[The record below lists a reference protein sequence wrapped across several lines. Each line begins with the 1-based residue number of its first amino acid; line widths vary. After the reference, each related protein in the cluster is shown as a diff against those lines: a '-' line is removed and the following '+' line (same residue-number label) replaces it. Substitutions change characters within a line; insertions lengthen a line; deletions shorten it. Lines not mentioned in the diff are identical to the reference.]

1 MDDKKFVMPE
11 AEIVSYSDEDII
23 TLSNYGLAGWD
34 DGVCQ
39 ESGCWHQGSYGMQ
52 TCRSCCIRHGGEPC
66 SCSPY
71 SAGFGKRYAFQ

>member
-34 DGVCQ
+34 DGEQ
-39 ESGCWHQGSYGMQ
+39 ED
-52 TCRSCCIRHGGEPC
+52 
-66 SCSPY
+66 
-71 SAGFGKRYAFQ
+71 F